1 MKAKKNNRLVD
12 RIVTAGA
19 FCLVASTWPAAQE
32 ADTAWIDDDALQ
44 AGRILVD
51 FGGEPRFTE
60 RIRAAAIIDAP
71 QALVWTILSDCEA
84 APDYVDKV
92 LSCELIETL
101 SADQARIFRQRVKFS
116 WFLPSFEHVFRLDLA
131 PYDRIEVSRVSG
143 PLDRLEG
150 TWWLT
155 AETETRTRVVY
166 VLDFDPGLPLPRF
179 IVGATLKQDVVS
191 VLRTVRQRAESAP

>member
-1 MKAKKNNRLVD
+1 MRAKKKHRLAN
-12 RIVTAGA
+12 RIVAGGA
-19 FCLVASTWPAAQE
+19 LCLVASTWPVAQE

-51 FGGEPRFTE
+51 FGGQPRFTE

-71 QALVWTILSDCEA
+71 RALVWTILSDCEA
-84 APDYVDKV
+84 APAYVDKV

-101 SADQARIFRQRVKFS
+101 SADQAQIFRQRVKFS

-131 PYDRIEVSRVSG
+131 PYDRIEVSKVSG
-143 PLDRLEG
+143 PLDRLDG

-155 AETETRTRVVY
+155 AETGTRTRVVY

-179 IVGATLKQDVVS
+179 LVGATLKQDVVS
-191 VLRTVRQRAESAP
+191 VLRAVRERAEHPP